1 MEQHPIPQQISSYQ
15 FRLVGDMTLKQFFQ
29 LAGGIVAG
37 LIFYSTPLLPI
48 IKWPLAFISVILGVA
63 LAFLPLEER
72 PLEKWILAFFRAI
85 YSPTIFTWQKG
96 TGTEKYFQDE
106 SVANAEETAQQ
117 EAAVEKYLSGT
128 RVIPTPYQKLE
139 DAERGFLTTL
149 TGLFSGVANQ
159 VAGAVKAT
167 PQPANPAVT
176 SQSSGEAKPKT
187 LEIPQTQPIRVSAQ
201 AAPKLVVE
209 EKLQEPGV
217 QMAQVAPVIMGNQFI
232 STRQAQ
238 FSVDAA
244 PPTPATTPNVVVGQ
258 VVDDFRR
265 ILDSAII
272 EIRDSGGHPVRAL
285 RSNKVGHFITVT
297 PLENGRYEIITE
309 KEGYQFTPVS
319 FEAAGEII
327 PPILVQGKLVTS
339 VPNMESSTNLMMQ
352 NNTKPII

>member
-1 MEQHPIPQQISSYQ
+1 
-15 FRLVGDMTLKQFFQ
+15 MTLKQFFQ

-48 IKWPLAFISVILGVA
+48 IKWPLAFLSVLLGIA

-106 SVANAEETAQQ
+106 STASADETAQQ

-128 RVIPTPYQKLE
+128 KVIPTPYQKLE
-139 DAERGFLTTL
+139 DAERGFLSTL

-167 PQPANPAVT
+167 SQPANPAVA

-187 LEIPQTQPIRVSAQ
+187 LEIPQTQPIRVVQ
-201 AAPKLVVE
+201 ATPKLVVE
-209 EKLQEPGV
+209 EKPQGEVV
-217 QMAQVAPVIMGNQFI
+217 QMAQVAPVIMGDQFI

-244 PPTPATTPNVVVGQ
+244 PPTPATTPNIVVGQ

-272 EIRDSGGHPVRAL
+272 EIRDSAGHPVRAL

-319 FEAAGEII
+319 FEVMGEII
-327 PPILVQGKLVTS
+327 PPILVQGKLITEPVI
-339 VPNMESSTNLMMQ
+339 SSAQIAQQSNATQ
-352 NNTKPII
+352 

>member
-29 LAGGIVAG
+29 LAGGIATG
-37 LIFYSTPLLPI
+37 LIFYSAPLLPI
-48 IKWPLAFISVILGVA
+48 IKWPLAFISVILGAA

-96 TGTEKYFQDE
+96 TGAEKYFQDE
-106 SVANAEETAQQ
+106 SVANTQDSAQQ

-159 VAGAVKAT
+159 VAGAVKTT
-167 PQPANPAVT
+167 PQPVEQEPLRAVGP
-176 SQSSGEAKPKT
+176 QGPEAKT

-217 QMAQVAPVIMGNQFI
+217 QMAQVAPVIMGDQFI

-244 PPTPATTPNVVVGQ
+244 PPTPATTPNTVTGQ

-272 EIRDSGGHPVRAL
+272 EIRDSAGHPVRAL

-327 PPILVQGKLVTS
+327 PPILVQGKLVTE
-339 VPNMESSTNLMMQ
+339 PNVSSTQIVQ
-352 NNTKPII
+352 NQPGISIN

>member
-106 SVANAEETAQQ
+106 SVANAQDSAQQ

-159 VAGAVKAT
+159 VAGAVKPAA
-167 PQPANPAVT
+167 QPVASMPAQEVV
-176 SQSSGEAKPKT
+176 KPKT

-209 EKLQEPGV
+209 EKLQVPGV
-217 QMAQVAPVIMGNQFI
+217 QMAQVAPVIMGDQFI

-327 PPILVQGKLVTS
+327 PPILVQGKLVTE
-339 VPNMESSTNLMMQ
+339 PNISSTQIAQ
-352 NNTKPII
+352 NQPGISIN

>member
-48 IKWPLAFISVILGVA
+48 IKFPLAFLSVLLGVA

-106 SVANAEETAQQ
+106 SAASEQDSAQQ
-117 EAAVEKYLSGT
+117 ERVIEKYLSGT
-128 RVIPTPYQKLE
+128 KVIPTPYQKLE
-139 DAERGFLTTL
+139 DAERGFLSTL
-149 TGLFSGVANQ
+149 TGLFSGVAGQ
-159 VAGAVKAT
+159 VAGVVKAT
-167 PQPANPAVT
+167 PQPTNPDVA

-187 LEIPQTQPIRVSAQ
+187 LEIPQTQPTLVQ
-201 AAPKLVVE
+201 MTPKLVVE
-209 EKLQEPGV
+209 EKSQDGV
-217 QMAQVAPVIMGNQFI
+217 QMAQVAPIIMGDQFI

-244 PPTPATTPNVVVGQ
+244 PPTPATVPNIITGQ

-272 EIRDSGGHPVRAL
+272 EIRDSAGHPVRAL

-297 PLENGRYEIITE
+297 PLEKGRYEIITE

-319 FEAAGEII
+319 FEATGEII
-327 PPILVQGKLVTS
+327 PPILVQGKLVTE
-339 VPNMESSTNLMMQ
+339 PNVSSTQIAHNRPGISI
-352 NNTKPII
+352 N